1 MQSSYICSCC
11 RLFLTAVCFGL
22 ARECVLTLFFQ
33 LRALCVRSMIE
44 PSQED
49 IGNQFGYQKE
59 ERCAS
64 LCSCVLTR
72 SSLQIC
78 PLYFTD
84 RKNPELLPNILST
97 CLFKKNTKKTL
108 ARSLSFLFFLL
119 FCTVKSYAFAHAQLF
134 LIKNPKTRKQHL
146 MCIVY
151 PGWVLASD
159 WLAGVN

>member
-97 CLFKKNTKKTL
+97 CLFKKNKKKHLHAAFRSCFSFSFVQLNHMHSHMHSCFLSKTL
-108 ARSLSFLFFLL
+108 
-119 FCTVKSYAFAHAQLF
+119 
-134 LIKNPKTRKQHL
+134 KQE
-146 MCIVY
+146 
-151 PGWVLASD
+151 
-159 WLAGVN
+159 NNT